1 MIGIRSR
8 ARRSGDKSI
17 DPTLAVWRRLG
28 RHQWR
33 LVWLRQSKFM
43 VTTTGLVRD
52 DAGRVLLLRHR
63 FWPVGRQVG
72 LPGGYALAGE
82 RLEDALAREV
92 REETGLSVEVAHV
105 LGVRSGFRLR
115 IEVAYAATV
124 VGDVPDGGDLRLD
137 RREVLSA
144 GFHDLSDLP
153 ADLMPNHRRLLRENA
168 DWFKPTSRG

>member
-1 MIGIRSR
+1 MIAIRNR
-8 ARRSGDKSI
+8 ARNRLRTAGL
-17 DPTLAVWRRLG
+17 DPTVAVWRRL
-28 RHQWR
+28 RRYQWR

-92 REETGLSVEVAHV
+92 RE
-105 LGVRSGFRLR
+105 
-115 IEVAYAATV
+115 
-124 VGDVPDGGDLRLD
+124 
-137 RREVLSA
+137 
-144 GFHDLSDLP
+144 
-153 ADLMPNHRRLLRENA
+153 
-168 DWFKPTSRG
+168 